1 MASGRKVVRLW
12 AALWFLV
19 TPVPDHFLARLT
31 KGLKQ
36 MHLRLLEERSSLVK
50 KPTGGRVR
58 QGAEEMSHFLE
69 GSYDG

>member
-1 MASGRKVVRLW
+1 M
-12 AALWFLV
+12 

-58 QGAEEMSHFLE
+58 QGAEEMSHFRE